1 MARVAPTT
9 RPKNRKRRAIV
20 VFCRLCGF
28 WAILWFFGE
37 LVVFCRL
44 CGFLPSLWFF
54 GELVV
59 FGRACGSLF
68 QSRDKWQIAKGFDDR
83 VEVVLVTR
91 IGGGYGYDQVLM
103 FQEYPIKKGK

>member
-1 MARVAPTT
+1 MARVAPTPIQKT
-9 RPKNRKRRAIV
+9 AK
-20 VFCRLCGF
+20 
-28 WAILWFFGE
+28 GE
-37 LVVFCRL
+37 R
-44 CGFLPSLWFF
+44 LWFF

-68 QSRDKWQIAKGFDDR
+68 QSRDKGQTAKEFDDR

-91 IGGGYGYDQVLM
+91 IGGGYEYDQVLM